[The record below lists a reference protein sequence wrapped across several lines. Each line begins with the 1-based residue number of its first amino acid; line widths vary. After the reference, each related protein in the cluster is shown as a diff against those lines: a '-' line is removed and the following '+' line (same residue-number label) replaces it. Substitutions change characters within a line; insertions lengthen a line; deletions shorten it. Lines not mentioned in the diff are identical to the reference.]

1 MSFHVASKGVAVS
14 LQLLK
19 PPVVGENIS
28 FNVII
33 TNNEAAPKDLKKHV
47 NAQNK
52 EYNRNPTG
60 TFWEAHDDLK
70 MGPNESKNPAKY
82 TYKQ

>member
-33 TNNEAAPKDLKKHV
+33 TNNEAAPKELKKHV

-52 EYNRNPTG
+52 EYNCNPTG

-70 MGPNESKNPAKY
+70 IGPNESKNPAEY